1 MNVTNDV
8 TTTTTTT
15 TNAATT
21 TNSRRL
27 SRLDDVDSTFNDLRD
42 EAEETDIPRS
52 SPSLKSARKRLSDW
66 RFVMNYYESKLD
78 EIEGLQW
85 RDNFNYIAR
94 RHIIHEVRKL
104 APLCKTGST
113 PTLICVRT
121 VAAKL
126 RKLLKESN

>member
-1 MNVTNDV
+1 MT
-8 TTTTTTT
+8 
-15 TNAATT
+15 
-21 TNSRRL
+21 
-27 SRLDDVDSTFNDLRD
+27 
-42 EAEETDIPRS
+42 
-52 SPSLKSARKRLSDW
+52 
-66 RFVMNYYESKLD
+66 YYESKLD

-85 RDNFNYIAR
+85 QDNFNYIAR
-94 RHIIHEVRKL
+94 SHIKHEVRKL